1 MCFPDDCLSVCTHQQ
16 SCAGINSFLHGART
30 VNPDFKL
37 KVIRISTELRYTRQ
51 FNDAVVS
58 LSQLNQADVLV
69 GIHF

>member
-1 MCFPDDCLSVCTHQQ
+1 MKPIFSRTAFGSFASNSP
-16 SCAGINSFLHGART
+16 AGMLIDGGL
-30 VNPDFKL
+30 DFKL